1 LPTVPAGRA
10 STDQTCGLKRRPG
23 TVFWNPSLRNAVVAV
38 VGLPPSNRLSLI
50 AALTLAVAAGVLLAA
65 GCRASARTK
74 SEGASPRAASL
85 PTVACGESIGY
96 AKAGHEDGYRGVL
109 GVLSVPPAYLSQ
121 VVATHSQP
129 WRYWRKAGLVVR
141 TGNPSVVIS
150 VPKAWR
156 SRAAVTWGSSGT
168 VSVLRVEGCPPSP
181 AGWRAYAGGFY
192 LGSRSTCVPLVFRV
206 GQRAATVRFGIG
218 RRCDATS

>member
-1 LPTVPAGRA
+1 VL
-10 STDQTCGLKRRPG
+10 
-23 TVFWNPSLRNAVVAV
+23 WNPSRGGAVVAV

-50 AALTLAVAAGVLLAA
+50 AALTLAVAAGALLAA
-65 GCRASARTK
+65 GCRASARVK
-74 SEGASPRAASL
+74 SEGARPPVASL
-85 PTVACGESIGY
+85 PTVACGESIGF
-96 AKAGHEDGYRGVL
+96 AKSGHEDGYRVVL
-109 GVLSVPPAYLSQ
+109 GVISVPSAYLSQ

-129 WRYWRKAGLVVR
+129 WRYWRKAGLVIH
-141 TGNPSVVIS
+141 TGDPSVVVS

-168 VSVLRVEGCPPSP
+168 VSVLRVEGCPPTP

-192 LGSRSTCVPLVFRV
+192 LRSYAACVPLVFRV